1 MFKKLFVVLAAS
13 LVLLPV
19 VLAEGALNFTSTQM
33 EPVAEQK
40 FAKGVLLK
48 GFTDETGVAVEFIAM
63 PSYHDMFMR
72 LSAEVAAAKVTISVV
87 GELHSGLDL
96 MNAKGL
102 FDDLTGITL
111 PDRTFIKALEDY
123 SVMAGRKVY
132 VPWMQATYVM
142 VVNKK
147 AFEYLPLGLTVE
159 DVTGASEKWTYYALL
174 NWSKNLNEAFKGPKL
189 GFPMGPKGLWHRFLH
204 GYIYPAFTGYQAVA
218 FDSLRAVK
226 LWEYLRELRGYMH
239 PASSTWVAMDE
250 PLLKEEVLIAWDHTA
265 RIKTALIE
273 KPGDFAIV
281 PVPSGLKGRG
291 YITVAVGLGIPV
303 GAPEK
308 DSAIKL
314 IEYLTRPDIQVTVL
328 ENVGFFPTVK
338 EAEGTIPAGP
348 LKVLAKG
355 VLTQSGAADSV
366 MVMIPSLGPK
376 GGEFTATYRD
386 VFTKIVLEEADIG
399 TTITEAADK
408 IRALFEEV
416 GVPMV

>member
-1 MFKKLFVVLAAS
+1 MSKKLVVVLVAS
-13 LVLLPV
+13 LVLMPA
-19 VLAEGALNFTSTQM
+19 VLAEGALNFVSTQM
-33 EPVAEQK
+33 TPAAEQK

-48 GFTDETGVAVEFIAM
+48 GFTDETGVAVEFITGE
-63 PSYHDMFMR
+63 YHDMFVR
-72 LSAEVAAAKVTISVV
+72 LSAEVAAGKVTVSVF
-87 GELHSGLDL
+87 GDLHSGLDL

-102 FDDLTGITL
+102 FDDLAGIRL
-111 PDRTFIKALEDY
+111 ADRTFIEALEDY

-147 AFEYLPLGLTVE
+147 AFEHLPLGLTVE

-174 NWSKNLNEAFKGPKL
+174 NWSKNLNDAFKGPKL

-239 PASSTWVAMDE
+239 PASSTWAAMDE

-265 RIKTALIE
+265 RIKPAIVQ
-273 KPGDFAIV
+273 KPGEFAIV

-291 YITVAVGLGIPV
+291 YITVAVGLAIPV
-303 GAPEK
+303 ATPEK
-308 DSAIKL
+308 DNAIKL
-314 IEYLTRPDIQVTVL
+314 IEYLTRPDIQVTIL

-338 EAEGTIPAGP
+338 EADGAIPVGP

-355 VLTQSGAADSV
+355 VLTQSGATDSV
-366 MVMIPSLGPK
+366 MVMIPSLGAK

-386 VFTKIVLEEADIG
+386 VFTKIVIEGADIEA
-399 TTITEAADK
+399 TILEAGDK
-408 IRALFEEV
+408 IRALFKEV

>member
-1 MFKKLFVVLAAS
+1 MFKKLLVVLVAS
-13 LVLLPV
+13 LVLMPAV
-19 VLAEGALNFTSTQM
+19 FAEGALNFMSTQM
-33 EPVAEQK
+33 EPAAEQK

-48 GFTDETGVAVEFIAM
+48 GFTDETEVAVEFIVM
-63 PSYHDMFMR
+63 PTYHDMFIR
-72 LSAEVAAAKVTISVV
+72 LSAEVAASKVTVSAV

-96 MNAKGL
+96 MNTKGL
-102 FDDLTGITL
+102 FEDLAGIRL

-174 NWSKNLNEAFKGPKL
+174 NWSKNLNDAFKGPKL

-204 GYIYPAFTGYQAVA
+204 GYIYPAFTGYQAAA

-226 LWEYLRELRGYMH
+226 LWEYLRELRPYIH
-239 PASSTWVAMDE
+239 PASSTWEGMDE

-265 RIKTALIE
+265 RVKTAIIE

-281 PVPSGLKGRG
+281 PVPRGLKGRG

-308 DSAIKL
+308 DNAIKL
-314 IEYLTRPDIQVTVL
+314 IEYLTRPDIQVMVL

-338 EAEGTIPAGP
+338 EAEGAIPTGP

-355 VLTQSGAADSV
+355 VLAQSGAADSV

-386 VFTKIVLEEADIG
+386 VFTKIVIEGADIG

-408 IRALFEEV
+408 IRAMFEEV